1 MRVGE
6 FPDSGVRAGRFCR
19 DTGPQR
25 LPRDPAVVD
34 GRGYS
39 SFVSDLDIVRTPELR
54 RPLLIAAFTGW
65 NDAGEAASAAVRF
78 MHRRWR
84 AETIANIDPENFYD
98 FTQAR
103 PKVRLERGERVID
116 WPSNVISAKR
126 LDHLDRDVILLAGTE
141 PHLAWHAYA
150 DAIFQICEK
159 FEVSG
164 ILTLGALLA
173 EVSHSRPVRL
183 NGSATEG
190 DLARALDVD
199 PQTRSTYQGPTGIVG
214 VISQLARTKDI
225 PTGSLWANMPFYV
238 QRTPNP
244 KGTLAILERLNRA
257 FDFDLTLHDLEVFAA
272 RFEAQVASDIDGN
285 PEFSAYARRVA
296 DQLDEDGEDGDVDI
310 EMEDDE
316 LPDAADMVD
325 DLERFLREQRNEGTS
340 S

>member
-1 MRVGE
+1 V
-6 FPDSGVRAGRFCR
+6 
-19 DTGPQR
+19 
-25 LPRDPAVVD
+25 
-34 GRGYS
+34 
-39 SFVSDLDIVRTPELR
+39 VSDLEILRTPPLR

-116 WPSNVISAKR
+116 WPANVISAKR
-126 LDHLDRDVILLAGTE
+126 LDNLDRDVILLAGTE
-141 PHLAWHAYA
+141 PHLAWHAYVG
-150 DAIFQICEK
+150 AILEICAT

-173 EVSHSRPVRL
+173 EVSHTRPVRV
-183 NGSATEG
+183 NGSATE
-190 DLARALDVD
+190 DELARSLEVD
-199 PQTRSTYQGPTGIVG
+199 PRTRSTYQGPTGIVG
-214 VISQLARTKDI
+214 VINQMARDVDI
-225 PTGSLWANMPFYV
+225 PAGSLWANMPFYV

-257 FDFDLTLHDLEVFAA
+257 FDFQLTLHDLEVFAA
-272 RFEAQVASDIDGN
+272 RFEAQVASDIEGN
-285 PEFSAYARRVA
+285 PEVAAYARRVA
-296 DQLDEDGEDGDVDI
+296 EQLDEDE
-310 EMEDDE
+310 EEEPEFELEQPEE
-316 LPDAADMVD
+316 LPDAESMVNE
-325 DLERFLREQRNEGTS
+325 LERFLREQRNDGGAS